1 MCCANLGNSPCAESN
16 CSGFYG
22 AHGLCSRRL
31 FFYQCSVFNLTTSLK
46 GYSPKND
53 FYSIKNTHVHETWH
67 VSIDIKGQ
75 HDKLT
80 VWFFIYVF
88 I

>member
-1 MCCANLGNSPCAESN
+1 MLKATAVDFMELTDCVQGGC
-16 CSGFYG
+16 
-22 AHGLCSRRL
+22 
-31 FFYQCSVFNLTTSLK
+31 FFISVLFNLTTSLK